1 MKSLINRANKRVS
14 FSDAATLLI
23 VVALFGQLLGFFRNR
38 LVSTNFTVVNPG
50 STDAFFAAF
59 LIPDFFF
66 LTIAAGALGVAFVP
80 VLADQLRRG
89 DEKGLWEIT
98 NSLLS
103 LLTIVMLI
111 VGVIIF
117 VFAGPLLSNVVA
129 PSLPPQQLHD
139 ATLIMRIIA
148 LNPLL
153 FTLSG
158 VLTSVQQTYGRFFFY
173 AVAPLFY
180 NLSII
185 ASVYMFKD
193 NLGIIG
199 LGVGAFIGATLQ
211 LLVAILGLWGLKF
224 RYKPRINFKSIGLKQ
239 VLHQLPARSIDLG
252 IDSINSIVETN
263 RAKMLGDG
271 PVSYY
276 HYANT
281 LQNVPVML
289 FGTAIATAAFPRL
302 ADKLSQNR
310 PDLFHAD
317 FFKVLRIMIWIAMPV
332 SVLSYFTRGYMAR
345 LLYGGAARDVAQI
358 FGYLSLAIFCRIIYT
373 MLSRYFY
380 AQKDTRT
387 PLFVS
392 LFAIGL
398 NIVLVIQLAKPSAY
412 GMTGL
417 AMAQSIVAF
426 VEVVLLGTIML
437 ARDPDLF
444 NRAFWSACAKILSVT
459 GFTVVTA
466 FTMVSL
472 LPLGLSDKGFVTLG
486 LKLFTILAVTMSV
499 HIGMSALFGLEESKL
514 VLKKLRQLIWR
525 PVRIL
530 E

>member
-1 MKSLINRANKRVS
+1 
-14 FSDAATLLI
+14 
-23 VVALFGQLLGFFRNR
+23 
-38 LVSTNFTVVNPG
+38 
-50 STDAFFAAF
+50 
-59 LIPDFFF
+59 
-66 LTIAAGALGVAFVP
+66 
-80 VLADQLRRG
+80 
-89 DEKGLWEIT
+89 
-98 NSLLS
+98 
-103 LLTIVMLI
+103 
-111 VGVIIF
+111 
-117 VFAGPLLSNVVA
+117 
-129 PSLPPQQLHD
+129 
-139 ATLIMRIIA
+139 
-148 LNPLL
+148 
-153 FTLSG
+153 
-158 VLTSVQQTYGRFFFY
+158 
-173 AVAPLFY
+173 
-180 NLSII
+180 
-185 ASVYMFKD
+185 
-193 NLGIIG
+193 
-199 LGVGAFIGATLQ
+199 
-211 LLVAILGLWGLKF
+211 
-224 RYKPRINFKSIGLKQ
+224 
-239 VLHQLPARSIDLG
+239 
-252 IDSINSIVETN
+252 
-263 RAKMLGDG
+263 MLGDG

-380 AQKDTRT
+380 AQKDTKT

-398 NIVLVIQLAKPSAY
+398 NIILVIQLAKPSAY

>member
-180 NLSII
+180 NLSLI
-185 ASVYMFKD
+185 
-193 NLGIIG
+193 
-199 LGVGAFIGATLQ
+199 
-211 LLVAILGLWGLKF
+211 
-224 RYKPRINFKSIGLKQ
+224 
-239 VLHQLPARSIDLG
+239 
-252 IDSINSIVETN
+252 
-263 RAKMLGDG
+263 
-271 PVSYY
+271 
-276 HYANT
+276 
-281 LQNVPVML
+281 
-289 FGTAIATAAFPRL
+289 
-302 ADKLSQNR
+302 
-310 PDLFHAD
+310 
-317 FFKVLRIMIWIAMPV
+317 
-332 SVLSYFTRGYMAR
+332 
-345 LLYGGAARDVAQI
+345 
-358 FGYLSLAIFCRIIYT
+358 
-373 MLSRYFY
+373 
-380 AQKDTRT
+380 
-387 PLFVS
+387 
-392 LFAIGL
+392 
-398 NIVLVIQLAKPSAY
+398 
-412 GMTGL
+412 
-417 AMAQSIVAF
+417 
-426 VEVVLLGTIML
+426 
-437 ARDPDLF
+437 
-444 NRAFWSACAKILSVT
+444 
-459 GFTVVTA
+459 
-466 FTMVSL
+466 
-472 LPLGLSDKGFVTLG
+472 
-486 LKLFTILAVTMSV
+486 
-499 HIGMSALFGLEESKL
+499 HI
-514 VLKKLRQLIWR
+514 
-525 PVRIL
+525 
-530 E
+530 